1 MSDARADTRADAR
14 PDATTAVKRIAVL
27 PGDFIGPE
35 VVDAALRV
43 LEAVAPRHGLA
54 LETRSLPFGGA
65 AIDAHGEPLP
75 PLTRTALTEVDAVLM
90 GSVGGPQDH
99 AWNRLPRE
107 LRVESGLL
115 ALRKHLGVYANLRP
129 VTVFEGLERLSP
141 LRAEVARGT
150 DLLIVRELTGGIYF
164 GRPSEASHDVG
175 LSTMIYTR
183 SEVERIARVAFDA
196 ARGRG
201 GTVVSV
207 DKANVLDVS
216 QFWRDVV
223 VGVREAEYADVTLE
237 HLYVDNAAMQIA
249 SDPRQFD
256 VIVTGNLF
264 GDILSD
270 LAAVIP
276 GSLGVL
282 PSASLGGRVGLFE
295 PVHGS
300 APDIAGKGVA
310 NPVGTMLSAAMM
322 LRHGL
327 DAPAAGDE
335 IETAVRAALADD
347 PTVDLGG
354 TRGTDAFTSAVID
367 ALP

>member
-1 MSDARADTRADAR
+1 MSRTR
-14 PDATTAVKRIAVL
+14 RIAVL

-35 VVDAALRV
+35 VIDATLHVLDAL
-43 LEAVAPRHGLA
+43 APRHGLELA
-54 LETRSLPFGGA
+54 YRRLPFGGA
-65 AIDAHGEPLP
+65 AIDEHGEPLP
-75 PLTRTALTEVDAVLM
+75 PVTREEAGASDAVLM
-90 GSVGGPQDH
+90 GSAGGPQDH
-99 AWNRLPRE
+99 PWNRLPRE
-107 LRVESGLL
+107 KRVETGILQ
-115 ALRKHLGVYANLRP
+115 LRKHLGAFANLRP

-141 LRAEVARGT
+141 LKEEVARGT

-164 GRPSEASHDVG
+164 GRPSEVTAERG
-175 LSTMIYTR
+175 LSTMVYTR
-183 SEVERIARVAFDA
+183 PEVERIARVAFET
-196 ARGRG
+196 ARRRG
-201 GTVVSV
+201 GAVTSV

-223 VGVREAEYADVTLE
+223 VGVRDAEFPDVGLE

-249 SDPRQFD
+249 RDPRQFD
-256 VIVTGNLF
+256 VVVTGNLF

-276 GSLGVL
+276 GSLGLL
-282 PSASLGGRVGLFE
+282 PSASLGGEVGLFE

-310 NPVGTMLSAAMM
+310 NPVGTLLSAAMM

-327 DAPAAGDE
+327 DEAAAADDLVA
-335 IETAVRAALADD
+335 AVRAALADD

-354 TRGTDAFTSAVID
+354 SRGTDAFVAAVIA
-367 ALP
+367 ALPVHDGTPA